1 MANKPTEM
9 SKVRQIIK
17 LHFKGI
23 GKKRIAER
31 VGVSKRT
38 AKHYIDYFHSLKI
51 TYQETEKLSDLEL
64 NNLFHPAHHKP
75 PCSKLEELYAYLP
88 TVVKQLRRTG
98 ATLIDQHRQYQEK
111 YPQGYKRTQFFHYY
125 ETWSKKV
132 SPSMII
138 PHKEGDKMYID
149 FAGSKLP
156 YVDEHTGEIRQAEV
170 FVGILGWSQ
179 YAYVEAL
186 ESQITEEAI
195 AATENSLHYF
205 EGAPLAVVPDNMK
218 SAVNKA
224 SKYEPEL
231 NENFAAFAAHYGMT
245 VLPARVRKPQDKAHV
260 ENMVKIVYQRI
271 YARLNPNELLTLTQL
286 NERILALLSE
296 LNNAQ
301 LTGKNCSRTDQWIL
315 ERPSL
320 QELPATRYE
329 MRKIKQVTVMK
340 NGHVYLSDD
349 QHYYSVPYELIGKK
363 LKMHYSRSKVELY
376 LEYELIALHK
386 RIRSPHNYSTDHKH
400 MPPQHRYVTEWSPD
414 FFINQAK
421 TIDPVVEVFI
431 IEVLKKKQHP
441 QQAYRSCQGILQLGK
456 KFTNAR
462 LIRACDRA
470 HAIGYY
476 NYKIIHDILAKSLD
490 KYDEDP
496 QPPSMP
502 AHENIRGADYYQ

>member
-31 VGVSKRT
+31 IGVSKRT
-38 AKHYIDYFHSLKI
+38 AKHYIDFFRTLKI

-64 NNLFHPAHHKP
+64 NNLFHPAQHKP
-75 PCSKLEELYAYLP
+75 PCSKLEELYAYFP
-88 TVVKQLRRTG
+88 TVEKQLRKTG
-98 ATLIDQHRQYQEK
+98 ATLLDQHRQYLQK
-111 YPQGYKRTQFFHYY
+111 YPQGYKRTQFFTYY
-125 ETWSKKV
+125 TAWSKKV
-132 SPSMII
+132 SPSMVIA
-138 PHKEGDKMYID
+138 HKEGDKMYID
-149 FAGSKLP
+149 FAGAKLP
-156 YVDEHTGEIRQAEV
+156 YVDEHTGEIKQADV

-195 AATENSLHYF
+195 AACENSLYYF
-205 EGAPLAVVPDNMK
+205 DGVPLAVVPDNMK
-218 SAVNKA
+218 SAVSKA
-224 SKYEPEL
+224 SRYEPEL
-231 NENFAAFAAHYGMT
+231 NENFAAFAAHYGMS
-245 VLPARVRKPQDKAHV
+245 VLPARARKPQDKAHV

-271 YARLNPNELLTLTQL
+271 YSRLNANELLTLAQL
-286 NERILALLSE
+286 NEKIRVLLSE
-296 LNNAQ
+296 LNDAQ

-320 QELPATRYE
+320 QQLPDTRYE

-340 NGHVYLSDD
+340 HGHVYLTED

-363 LKMHYSRSKVELY
+363 LKMHYSRSKVDLY
-376 LEYELIALHK
+376 MNYELIASHK
-386 RIRSPHNYSTDHKH
+386 RIRSPHNYSTDPAHLS
-400 MPPQHRYVTEWSPD
+400 PQHLHVTEWSPE

-421 TIDPVVEVFI
+421 AIDPVVELFI
-431 IEVLKKKQHP
+431 TEVLKKRQHP
-441 QQAYRSCQGILQLGK
+441 QQTYKSCQGILQIGK
-456 KFTNAR
+456 RFTHAR
-462 LIRACDRA
+462 LIKACSRA

-476 NYKIIHDILAKSLD
+476 NYKIIEDILVKNLD
-490 KYDEDP
+490 KYDDDP